1 MKKKKSHPLIAF
13 FLWILFLTGVFAVA
27 YLSVQDG
34 EETKLMGKKLIQYLA
49 VRKYG
54 ESVTE
59 TQILA
64 VTYQFRQT
72 GRVVAFFLIGILG
85 TLTIHVTFYRWYW
98 VIRTVLSAGIL
109 CAIACVTEK
118 CKNYLPSRHYSYE
131 EMMLSVTAVIL
142 GFSLVSVIM
151 VVFHILKEI
160 FDVIA
165 RLVAK
170 HQA

>member
-1 MKKKKSHPLIAF
+1 MEKKKSHPLIAF
-13 FLWILFLTGVFAVA
+13 FLWILFLSGVFGVA

-34 EETKLMGKKLIQYLA
+34 EETKLIGKKLIQYLA
-49 VRKYG
+49 VQKYV
-54 ESVTE
+54 EAVTE
-59 TQILA
+59 MQLLA
-64 VTYQFRQT
+64 MTYQFRQT
-72 GRVVAFFLIGILG
+72 GRIVAFFAIGILG

-98 VIRTVLSAGIL
+98 VIRTFLSAGIL

-118 CKNYLPSRHYSYE
+118 CKNYIPSRHYSHE

-151 VVFHILKEI
+151 VLFHVLKEV

-165 RLVAK
+165 RAVVK
-170 HQA
+170 HQ

>member
-1 MKKKKSHPLIAF
+1 MKKRKFHPLAAL
-13 FLWILFLTGVFAVA
+13 FLWILFLTGVFTVA

-54 ESVTE
+54 EAVTE
-59 TQILA
+59 TQLLA

-72 GRVVAFFLIGILG
+72 GRIVAFFLIGILG
-85 TLTIHVTFYRWYW
+85 TVTIHVTFYRWYW
-98 VIRTVLSAGIL
+98 VIRTFLSAGIL

-118 CKNYLPSRHYSYE
+118 CKNYIPSRHYSQE

-151 VVFHILKEI
+151 VLFHILKEI
-160 FDVIA
+160 FDVVV
-165 RLVAK
+165 RTVAK